1 MPNKKAKEKK
11 RKRRKLAVEN
21 KTRKR
26 LMKKLQ
32 KEQRDE

>member
-1 MPNKKAKEKK
+1 MPNKKAKVKK

-32 KEQRDE
+32 KEKKDE